1 MAVNP
6 YAAPSSDETS
16 HARDVGET
24 SRGAIALAR
33 GWLVLVLLG
42 LAAGGASAFALR
54 IEAWTPDLDGT
65 VEAAGRWFALHRA
78 AMTTG
83 VGIPAL
89 YGLSTTLVATERLR
103 SARLLPLA
111 AIALLVVGGGV
122 VVVVGTAS
130 SDDGWTHF
138 DPHPSPTAWIGPALL
153 TCGLALQTVYLLA
166 QSIASSAATRARR
179 LVVLLV
185 TVAIAARTTF
195 VATGIDPTPVDAAL
209 AAVIVA
215 WALVR
220 DGAAWWRSPAL
231 VLLAFGIVPATIGI
245 RIARR
250 ILDRVGDIHLH
261 DTTFISGS
269 DHLWSTALGLAV
281 LAGILASSVELFGR
295 RVHAWLARIAAVLL
309 SVGMLGHAIALMVL
323 GARGMPLG
331 YVAYPEIF
339 VGPQRAASAATAIIA
354 IGALVLLL
362 ALVLG
367 KRAELLAG
375 RGRPPLLG

>member
-6 YAAPSSDETS
+6 YAAPSS
-16 HARDVGET
+16 GET
-24 SRGAIALAR
+24 PRAHDVAADGVISHGAVLLAR
-33 GWLVLVLLG
+33 GWLALVLLG
-42 LAAGGASAFALR
+42 LAAGGASAFAMR
-54 IEAWTPDLDGT
+54 IEAWTPDLDGS
-65 VEAAGRWFALHRA
+65 VAAAGRWFALHRA

-83 VGIPAL
+83 VGMPAL
-89 YGLSTTLVATERLR
+89 YGLSTTLVVAERLR
-103 SARLLPLA
+103 SPQLRSLRLA
-111 AIALLVVGGGV
+111 VIALLMFGSGV
-122 VVVVGTAS
+122 VVLVGTAS
-130 SDDGWTHF
+130 TDDGWTSF

-153 TCGLALQTVYLLA
+153 ACGLALQTVHLLA
-166 QSIASSAATRARR
+166 QVIASSATTRARR

-185 TVAIAARTTF
+185 VVPLAARTVF
-195 VATGIDPTPVDAAL
+195 VALGTSIDPTPVDAAL
-209 AAVIVA
+209 AAVIIA
-215 WALVR
+215 WALAR

-269 DHLWSTALGLAV
+269 DHLWSTALALAV
-281 LAGILASSVELFGR
+281 LAGILGSAVELFGR

-309 SVGMLGHAIALMVL
+309 AIGMLGHAIALMIL

-339 VGPQRAASAATAIIA
+339 VGPQRAASAATAVIA
-354 IGALVLLL
+354 IGALVLAL

-367 KRAELLAG
+367 KRAE
-375 RGRPPLLG
+375 R